1 MKCYQNML
9 SQKKTEL
16 GKQGI
21 IVEYL
26 PPKEQELQ
34 AGTCTGSFILQ
45 QDITIK
51 KINGFVEAVIETVE
65 FDFRELASTY
75 SHPIDDLKTRDFTV
89 NGLYYDI
96 FLKRVKDFNK
106 GPNMEPNQGIAD
118 IAAKTIRCI
127 NSFSLTFQDVS
138 RYIRAIRF
146 QISKGFVIEPE
157 LLKHIE
163 KNGAA
168 TIWKMSLKD
177 LWSVIKEIAKLLKS
191 EKHFVEGMIAIMKH
205 GFISGQPS
213 LTDKDLEKSILG

>member
-9 SQKKTEL
+9 LEKKTEL

-21 IVEYL
+21 VLEYL

-45 QDITIK
+45 QDIIVK
-51 KINGFVEAVIETVE
+51 KVMGFTEQVIETVE

-96 FLKRVKDFNK
+96 FQKVVKDFNK

-118 IAAKTIRCI
+118 IEGKIIRCI
-127 NSFSLTFQDVS
+127 NSFTLTFQDIS

-146 QISKGFVIEPE
+146 EVSKGFTIEPE
-157 LLKHIE
+157 LKKHIE
-163 KNGAA
+163 KNGAS

-177 LWSVIKEIAKLLKS
+177 LWSVIKEIGKILKS
-191 EKHFVEGMIAIMKH
+191 DKHFVNGMLTIMKH
-205 GFISGQPS
+205 GFIPGQPA
-213 LTDKDLEKSILG
+213 LLQTDLEKSRK